1 MKRLVLSISVLT
13 MVLTALAIVSPADA
27 TRVTS
32 ETFSGLEWRGIGPAL
47 MSGRIADLVIDP
59 EHTSTWYVA
68 VGSGGVWKTD
78 NAGNTWTSIFDQ
90 QPSYSIGALALD
102 PNDSKVVWVGT
113 GENVGGR
120 HVGYGDGVYRSPDG
134 GATWQHMGLESSQ
147 HIAMIL
153 IDPRDSSTV
162 YVAAEGPLW
171 SAGGDRGLFKT
182 TDGGGSWTKI
192 LGGGLFTGVASAVMD
207 PRNPDV
213 IYAATWQHHRTVAAL
228 IDGGPESGIHKT
240 TDGGQTWRELTKGL
254 PNESEEDG
262 EEMGLIGLAISPQN
276 PDVVYATIELA
287 WRKGGF
293 YRSEDGGTTWEHGN
307 DYLSGGT
314 GPHYYQEIFAS
325 PHKFDR
331 VYQMDVRIHVTED
344 GGKTFEKMTE
354 VAKHSDNHALA
365 FRADLPD
372 YLLVGT
378 DGGIYETWDHGEN
391 WKFIANLPVT
401 QFYKI
406 ALDNDEPFY
415 NIYGGTQ
422 DNNSQG
428 GPSRTESVQ
437 GIRNSDWFVTLG
449 GDGHGQAADPTNP
462 NIVYSESQQGVLARH
477 DRATGE
483 NILIQ
488 PQPGKDDP
496 AERWN
501 WDTPI
506 LISPHDPAR
515 LYFASQR
522 VWRSDDR
529 GDSWT
534 SISGD
539 LSRGLDRFQMPM
551 MGRVQ
556 SVDAVWD
563 MWAMSNFSNV
573 TSLSESL
580 LVEGLIYVGT
590 DDGLVQVTEDGG
602 ANWRKVDGLPG
613 VPKMAF
619 VNDIKADLHDADTVY
634 VALDN
639 HKEGDY
645 SPYLLKSSDRGRTW
659 TSIAGTIPARH
670 LVWRIVQDHENPNL
684 LFTGTEF
691 GVFFTIDRGAN
702 WVKLTGNAPNIS
714 FRDLRIHKRENDLVG
729 ATFGRSFWILDDYTP
744 LRQISDELLEQPATL
759 FPVRDAWW
767 YIPRRD
773 LGEEIKASQG
783 AAFVT
788 MPNPPFGAVFTY
800 YLRDGIKSSKQIRR
814 DEERRVAGEGGDT
827 PMPGWDV
834 IDRQEQEEPPSMVLT
849 IQDGGGEVVRRIT
862 GPTEA
867 GFHRVAWDLRYPVT
881 EALTNRPQ
889 EERWREPVGPLAA
902 PGSYTVTMYRRL
914 GGQLTQ
920 VGEPQGFVVKPMR
933 QGTLP
938 GSTPEMVVAFGR
950 ESAETLRQASAV
962 KHILLDTADRIQ
974 LLEVALMSS
983 AGIDAALDVEAR
995 ALEHRLLDLR
1005 REFSGNERQN
1015 KVGEPIPATITQRLQ
1030 AVSMGTRHST
1040 YGPTPNLRKT
1050 LTIAQQDLAELKVDL
1065 RQLVEVDIPAFEA
1078 KLEAAGV
1085 PWTQG
1090 RGVPGS

>member
-1 MKRLVLSISVLT
+1 MKRFVLFICVLT
-13 MVLTALAIVSPADA
+13 LALTTLTAAPSLAANRMNA
-27 TRVTS
+27 

-47 MSGRIADLVIDP
+47 MSGRIADIVIDP
-59 EHTSTWYVA
+59 NQTSTWYVA
-68 VGSGGVWKTD
+68 VGSGGVWKTV
-78 NAGNTWTSIFDQ
+78 NAGTTWETIFDD

-102 PNDSKVVWVGT
+102 PNDSKIVWVGT

-134 GATWQHMGLESSQ
+134 GATWQHMGLENSE

-153 IDPRDSSTV
+153 IDPRDSNTV

-171 SAGGDRGLFKT
+171 SPGGDRGLFKSV
-182 TDGGGSWTKI
+182 DGGASWEKI
-192 LGGGLFTGVASAVMD
+192 LGGGPYTGVASAVMH
-207 PRNPDV
+207 PTAPD
-213 IYAATWQHHRTVAAL
+213 ILYAATWQHHRTVAAL

-240 TDGGQTWRELTKGL
+240 TDGGLTWRELTKGL
-254 PNESEEDG
+254 PSESEDNG

-293 YRSEDGGTTWEHGN
+293 YRSEDGGTTWEHRN

-331 VYQMDVRIHVTED
+331 VYQMDVRTHITED
-344 GGKTFEKMTE
+344 GGKTFEKLPE

-365 FRADLPD
+365 FRADLPE
-372 YLLVGT
+372 YLLIGT
-378 DGGIYETWDHGEN
+378 DGGIYESFDHGVN
-391 WKFIANLPVT
+391 WKFISNLPIT

-406 ALDNDEPFY
+406 ALDNAEPFY

-428 GPSRTESVQ
+428 GPSRTDNVH

-462 NIVYSESQQGVLARH
+462 NIIYSESQKGVLNRH

-488 PQPGKDDP
+488 PQPDKGDP

-529 GDSWT
+529 GDSWRPV
-534 SISGD
+534 SGD

-563 MWAMSNFSNV
+563 MWAMSNFSNI
-573 TSLSESL
+573 TSLSESP
-580 LVEGLIYVGT
+580 LVEGLMYVGT
-590 DDGLVQVTEDGG
+590 DDGLIQVTEDGG
-602 ANWRKVDGLPG
+602 ANWRRIEGLPG
-613 VPKMAF
+613 VPRMAF
-619 VNDIKADLHDADTVY
+619 VNDIKADLHDSNVVY

-645 SPYLLKSSDRGRTW
+645 SPYLLKSCDSGATW
-659 TSIAGTIPARH
+659 TSIAGTLPARH
-670 LVWRIVQDHENPNL
+670 LVWRIVQDHENPRL
-684 LFTGTEF
+684 MFTGTEF
-691 GVFFTIDRGAN
+691 GVFFTVDGGGN
-702 WVKLTGNAPNIS
+702 WIKLEGNAPNIS
-714 FRDLRIHKRENDLVG
+714 FRDLLIHQRENDLVG
-729 ATFGRSFWILDDYTP
+729 ATFGRSFWVLDDYTP
-744 LRQISDELLEQPATL
+744 LRQVSSEMLEQPAAL
-759 FPVRDAWW
+759 LPVRDAWW
-767 YIPRRD
+767 YIPRRNLD
-773 LGEEIKASQG
+773 DEMKASQG

-788 MPNPPFGAVFTY
+788 MANPPFGAVFTY
-800 YLRDGIKSSKQIRR
+800 YLRDGIKTAKQVRR
-814 DEERRVAGEGGDT
+814 EQEQKIASEGGDT
-827 PMPGWDV
+827 PNPGWDL
-834 IDRQEQEEPPSMVLT
+834 IHRQEQEEPPAIVLVV
-849 IQDGGGEVVRRIT
+849 QDGSGEIVRRVT
-862 GPTEA
+862 GPAEQ
-867 GFHRVAWDLRYPVT
+867 GFHRVAWDLRYPLT
-881 EALTNRPQ
+881 DALTTRPA
-889 EERWREPVGPLAA
+889 EEHWREPVGPLAA
-902 PGSYTVTMYRRL
+902 PGSYTVTMFRRVA
-914 GGQLTQ
+914 GELTQ
-920 VGEPQGFVVKPMR
+920 VGEAKGFVVKQLR
-933 QGTLP
+933 EGTLP
-938 GSTPEMVVAFGR
+938 GSSPDEAVAFAR
-950 ESAETLRQASAV
+950 EYAETRRQASAI
-962 KHILLDTADRIQ
+962 KHILLDTADR
-974 LLEVALMSS
+974 LDLHKDALMAS
-983 AGIDAALDVEAR
+983 ADIDTALDAEAR
-995 ALEHRLLDLR
+995 ALERRLLDLR
-1005 REFSGNERQN
+1005 RQFHGNERQA
-1015 KVGEPIPATITQRLQ
+1015 KVGEPIPHTISERLM
-1030 AVSMGTRHST
+1030 AVNSGTRHST

-1050 LTIAQQDLAELKVDL
+1050 LTIAQEELAEVKAGL
-1065 RQLVEVDIPAFEA
+1065 RQLVEIDIPAFET

-1090 RGVPGS
+1090 RGVPGD